1 MKIESV
7 HTTSFL
13 PPFVSCSFCTVVV
26 AMLVG
31 LLITSG
37 VYISRTTLFFA
48 VDLDRFRLLLD
59 TDEADGVFVVTDF
72 SGVLGVAAAALL
84 YFDSTDDSGAR
95 LVSVVRWPVGLVAVA
110 LLLLLLLLLFFAAVV

>member
-1 MKIESV
+1 
-7 HTTSFL
+7 
-13 PPFVSCSFCTVVV
+13 
-26 AMLVG
+26 MLVG

-37 VYISRTTLFFA
+37 VYISRTTLFFD

-59 TDEADGVFVVTDF
+59 TDEANGVFVVVPLTTTDF

-95 LVSVVRWPVGLVAVA
+95 LLSVVRWPVGLVAVA